1 MKPVNFLN
9 AQIKMAGN
17 LFLPDNFDER
27 NHYPTI
33 VFVHPSGGV
42 KEQTA
47 GLYAEKLAQYGF
59 ITLAY
64 DASCQGASEGE
75 PRHIENPYQRV
86 DDISAAIDYLITLDY
101 VDAERIGLM
110 GICAGGGYATHAT
123 MADRRVKA
131 LGTVSSVNYG
141 DMYRF
146 GWDGTQTPVEAM
158 PLLEMAAEQMSAE
171 AKGAKVG
178 YLPTA
183 PTSPPSTEEAHNTE
197 VAEAYEYY
205 RTDRAMHGNAPS
217 KMTTRSLAQ
226 LVTYDAFNNA
236 DVFLTQPLCVIAGS
250 EAGTRWLSEQIVER
264 AASKNKSLHI
274 VDGATH
280 ISMYDKPDNV
290 AEAISKLAPFF
301 LANL

>member
-1 MKPVNFLN
+1 MKPVNFMN
-9 AQIKMAGN
+9 ANIKMAAN
-17 LFLPDNFDER
+17 LFFPENFDER
-27 NHYPTI
+27 NQYPAI

-47 GLYAEKLAQYGF
+47 GLYAEKLAQHGF

-64 DASCQGASEGE
+64 DASCQGASEGL
-75 PRHIENPYQRV
+75 PRHLENPYQRV
-86 DDISAAIDYLITLDY
+86 DDISAAIDYLITLEY
-101 VDAERIGLM
+101 VNSDRIGLM
-110 GICAGGGYATHAT
+110 GVCAGGGYATHAT
-123 MADRRVKA
+123 MVDRRVKA

-146 GWDGTQTPVEAM
+146 GWDGTQTPDEAM

-171 AKGAKVG
+171 AKGAEIG
-178 YLPTA
+178 YLPTT
-183 PTSPPSTEEAHNTE
+183 PTSIEEAPNKDF
-197 VAEAYEYY
+197 AEAYEYY
-205 RTDRAMHGNAPS
+205 RTERAMHCNAPS

-236 DVFLTQPLCVIAGS
+236 EILLTQPLCIIAGS
-250 EAGTRWLSEQIVER
+250 EAGTRWLSERIVER
-264 AASKNKSLHI
+264 AASEEKSLHI

-280 ISMYDKPDNV
+280 ISMYDKPNNV

-301 LANL
+301 LSNL